1 MIFYSNYFQGND
13 FSVLFKI
20 GLSRAIIFVER
31 FKKTN
36 VKYQLWLCL
45 RKQESSTKKIAQDNP
60 ILNKTVTSFPLEL

>member
-36 VKYQLWLCL
+36 VKYQL
-45 RKQESSTKKIAQDNP
+45 
-60 ILNKTVTSFPLEL
+60 